1 VLILNIS
8 LQINSLLSIYK
19 IGLVN
24 NEYYRLVVDYYEKRY
39 KDSTHHK
46 NRTLIRSDI
55 IGCMKALFDFYKDNE
70 LKDKA
75 KALIDMETDEK
86 YKKKICG
93 NTEKVWLTACD
104 NMLFRIECAFC
115 DWEVIYGKGETSQK
129 NIHNVDCG
137 HPSIYFNLY
146 Y

>member
-1 VLILNIS
+1 MLILNIS

-86 YKKKICG
+86 YKKKYAAILKKFG
-93 NTEKVWLTACD
+93 
-104 NMLFRIECAFC
+104 
-115 DWEVIYGKGETSQK
+115 
-129 NIHNVDCG
+129 
-137 HPSIYFNLY
+137 
-146 Y
+146 